1 MFGCLDVWVYE
12 MTIEYIVKHP
22 IDSIESAKHPNTLS
36 IEDIVASYMY
46 LDVPQARNDNRLNWT
61 RQTSKYM

>member
-1 MFGCLDVWVYE
+1 

-46 LDVPQARNDNRLNWT
+46 LDVPQARNDNRLN
-61 RQTSKYM
+61 